1 MDSLPSSEFRKRFAR
16 LTARTEVT
24 VNGHPIGTWLPAG
37 AASSGEPDGRSNAS
51 PADVPG
57 RVREPA
63 TTRQAASRS
72 PEFRPAPKPLPRGR

>member
-1 MDSLPSSEFRKRFAR
+1 MDTLPSTEFRKRFAR
-16 LTARTEVT
+16 LTARTAVT
-24 VNGHPIGTWLPAG
+24 VNGHLIGTWLPAG
-37 AASSGEPDGRSNAS
+37 AATSDEPGGRSNAS

-63 TTRQAASRS
+63 TTQAAGRS